1 MNSSGQV
8 KLADFGVSRTMLF
21 SQVRSSVGTEAYL
34 SPERMR
40 GERYTIASD
49 VWSLGLSLV
58 EMALGKPPTLFSN
71 TSEQIH
77 DVSDF
82 IVRSMPNILTS
93 LSGVDD
99 SMLLQNF
106 VDGCLKPIPL
116 MRLEALGLE
125 NSDFV
130 LKYHPVDSGC
140 IAAFVREFD
149 YLKS

>member
-1 MNSSGQV
+1 
-8 KLADFGVSRTMLF
+8 MLF
-21 SQVRSSVGTEAYL
+21 SQVRSCVGTEAYL

-58 EMALGKPPTLFSN
+58 EMALGKPPTLFIN

-82 IVRSMPNILTS
+82 IVRSMPNILNS
-93 LSGVDD
+93 LAEIDD

-106 VDGCLKPIPL
+106 VDGCLKPIPSL
-116 MRLEALGLE
+116 RLEALELE
-125 NSDFV
+125 RCDFV
-130 LKYHPVDSGC
+130 LKYHPADSGC
-140 IAAFVREFD
+140 IAAFIRGFD
-149 YLKS
+149 FWKS